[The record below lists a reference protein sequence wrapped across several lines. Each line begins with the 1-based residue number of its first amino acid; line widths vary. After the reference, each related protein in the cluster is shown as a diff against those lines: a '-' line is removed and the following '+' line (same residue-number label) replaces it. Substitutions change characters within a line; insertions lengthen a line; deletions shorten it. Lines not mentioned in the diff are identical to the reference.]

1 MNLPPLHTGTGAI
14 VTIIKL
20 SNGGYHLMPNHKS
33 KPIETNEPKDH
44 TMDKNIQAYQSYQ
57 VTYKPPGARHELE
70 YQTIRVKARDGH
82 DAMRRAAWAT
92 GCQAWNPVRVD

>member
-1 MNLPPLHTGTGAI
+1 MNLPPLQTGTGGM
-14 VTIIKL
+14 VTVVKL
-20 SNGGYHLMPNHKS
+20 SNGGYHLMPNHK
-33 KPIETNEPKDH
+33 PIPKER